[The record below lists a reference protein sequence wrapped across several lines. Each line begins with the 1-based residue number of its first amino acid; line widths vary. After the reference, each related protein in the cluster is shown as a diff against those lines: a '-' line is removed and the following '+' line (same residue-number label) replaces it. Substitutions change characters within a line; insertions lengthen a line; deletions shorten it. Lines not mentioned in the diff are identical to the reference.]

1 MAFFPQWLLA
11 FRLFQR
17 AEYGLE
23 RSTAAAHFV
32 FRFSL
37 LAFDST
43 KDIKIDVLS
52 SYVHVLSHK
61 HRGRCVRTN
70 AHTEERHVTYSRIS
84 DRPLLFRELPPS
96 ATPPTRTHTHTLQSY
111 PSHTAA
117 HHPTY
122 ITTHR
127 DTHKINASS
136 KYFTLGSV
144 ANPSKQHLDMKFR
157 NWDKFSVSSSL
168 RNINKKPDNF
178 TITRGKSSHTDT
190 HQPDYPCSP
199 IRQPNKLAKEAW
211 PLLKERASPGNWNAK
226 LD

>member
-17 AEYGLE
+17 TEYGLE

-96 ATPPTRTHTHTLQSY
+96 ATPPTCTHTHTPVIPLPHCRPSSYLHHHAQRHTQNQCILQIFHSWQRGQ
-111 PSHTAA
+111 SFKAA
-117 HHPTY
+117 FRHE
-122 ITTHR
+122 IQ
-127 DTHKINASS
+127 K
-136 KYFTLGSV
+136 LG
-144 ANPSKQHLDMKFR
+144 QI
-157 NWDKFSVSSSL
+157 FS
-168 RNINKKPDNF
+168 
-178 TITRGKSSHTDT
+178 
-190 HQPDYPCSP
+190 
-199 IRQPNKLAKEAW
+199 
-211 PLLKERASPGNWNAK
+211 
-226 LD
+226 